1 LIQGRKLEVKT
12 IMNPVPITVSQ
23 DSKNVFM
30 DGRKKGRER
39 RREGEKRMEGEGGG
53 RRGISMCVWVVMVD
67 IVSY

>member
-1 LIQGRKLEVKT
+1 MIQGRKLEVKT

-39 RREGEKRMEGEGGG
+39 RREGEKRMEGEQ
-53 RRGISMCVWVVMVD
+53 
-67 IVSY
+67 